1 MASGLLLPSSFGIY
15 VILAGLGQYV
25 PRRKRWSKPLIFSS
39 SCSPQLAFVTR
50 SMPTA
55 LFPSRCRNCSFSMLW
70 SMRCPRLLNTT
81 DLSLADFSPMRSSFV
96 NHDCPSLLSTV
107 IVSLL
112 RSICLPAL
120 RSTVITRFITTMA
133 DSDFRKF
140 VFAALCLALVPQ
152 IPCSCGKFPDLLC
165 SVAYLC
171 KLADACA
178 PGGWFPLAYRQCG
191 LRKPV
196 ACQLSNLSAST
207 ICSISGVSRSPFGF
221 G

>member
-1 MASGLLLPSSFGIY
+1 M
-15 VILAGLGQYV
+15 
-25 PRRKRWSKPLIFSS
+25 
-39 SCSPQLAFVTR
+39 
-50 SMPTA
+50 
-55 LFPSRCRNCSFSMLW
+55 
-70 SMRCPRLLNTT
+70 LNTI
-81 DLSLADFSPMRSSFV
+81 DLSQADFSPMRSSFV

-120 RSTVITRFITTMA
+120 RSTVIIRFITTMA

-165 SVAYLC
+165 SVTYLC
-171 KLADACA
+171 KLADACT

-196 ACQLSNLSAST
+196 ACQLNHLSAST
-207 ICSISGVSRSPFGF
+207 IASISGVSRSPFGF
-221 G
+221 GSDTSLSTLHLPGYPGRRKTRYPVALAAPSGAGLSPAR

>member
-1 MASGLLLPSSFGIY
+1 MPELLLQH
-15 VILAGLGQYV
+15 V
-25 PRRKRWSKPLIFSS
+25 LIDEVS
-39 SCSPQLAFVTR
+39 
-50 SMPTA
+50 
-55 LFPSRCRNCSFSMLW
+55 
-70 SMRCPRLLNTT
+70 RLLNTI
-81 DLSLADFSPMRSSFV
+81 DLSQADFSPMRSSFV

-165 SVAYLC
+165 SVTYLC

-178 PGGWFPLAYRQCG
+178 PVVGFLWHIAS
-191 LRKPV
+191 V
-196 ACQLSNLSAST
+196 ASGNLLPAS
-207 ICSISGVSRSPFGF
+207 
-221 G
+221 